1 MKVKTDAICVA
12 FLLVFG
18 ATFVFLGLINWLGLS
33 GSCAWGLTMLFMSLS
48 YTKYKAYAK
57 YIVPTLLIIGATTAI
72 LGWYLV
78 PTLQQ
83 IPPPANPYVSPRIL
97 VVMTGM
103 GVFCG
108 GIVSFVVRRG
118 EMANQKLTVKK
129 VLAMIGLTT
138 IGTVALTALYWIII
152 FFSLPFT
159 GNARVSLVLAL
170 SITLGIPLVL
180 FIAFKR
186 SAEREQKEVI

>member
-1 MKVKTDAICVA
+1 
-12 FLLVFG
+12 
-18 ATFVFLGLINWLGLS
+18 
-33 GSCAWGLTMLFMSLS
+33 MSLS

-72 LGWYLV
+72 LGWYLI

-97 VVMTGM
+97 VVATGI

-108 GIVSFVVRRG
+108 GIVNFVVRRD

-129 VLAMIGLTT
+129 VPAIIVLTVLASLLCYGFFFI
-138 IGTVALTALYWIII
+138 TVLI
-152 FFSLPFT
+152 
-159 GNARVSLVLAL
+159 VSAVTKNLVLAFIVGLLPTLTIVVGL
-170 SITLGIPLVL
+170 SISMLT
-180 FIAFKR
+180 KR
-186 SAEREQKEVI
+186 SRKEAKT

>member
-33 GSCAWGLTMLFMSLS
+33 GSYAWGLTMLLMSLS
-48 YTKYKAYAK
+48 YTKYKAYAE
-57 YIVPTLLIIGATTAI
+57 YIVPMLLIIGVTTAI
-72 LGWYLV
+72 LGWYLI

-83 IPPPANPYVSPRIL
+83 IPPPANPYVSARIL

-108 GIVSFVVRRG
+108 GIVNFVVRIG

-129 VLAMIGLTT
+129 VLAIIVLTA

-159 GNARVSLVLAL
+159 GNATVSLVLAL

-180 FIAFKR
+180 FVAFKR
-186 SAEREQKEVI
+186 RAEREQKEVI

>member
-1 MKVKTDAICVA
+1 MKVKTDAICVV

-33 GSCAWGLTMLFMSLS
+33 GSYAGGLILLLMSLS

-72 LGWYLV
+72 LGWYLI

-97 VVMTGM
+97 VVATGM

-108 GIVSFVVRRG
+108 GIVNFVVRRG

-129 VLAMIGLTT
+129 VLAIV
-138 IGTVALTALYWIII
+138 ILTALGSTAIGLLYFGI
-152 FFSLPFT
+152 FLFSLPFT
-159 GNARVSLVLAL
+159 ANATVSWIL
-170 SITLGIPLVL
+170 SIFITVGIPIVL
-180 FIAFKR
+180 FAASEMKKKKR
-186 SAEREQKEVI
+186 SDVK